1 MTIRKVLGALLTV
14 GLGAAL
20 PAAMGAAAEESEVVD
35 HLFVRYDFNFG
46 GFNMGGAELRT
57 EFSDDAYVAKSKLK
71 TGGLA
76 EAFFRSRYQIV
87 SKGFLDGRVVKP
99 ILYDSNFKGRK
110 NEYQLVTIDYRP
122 DTWPILRH
130 SDPSYEKKIKKR
142 PVPKKLKWNT
152 VDPLSAWAYL
162 IAGSTAS
169 SKQPCGR
176 VIPIF
181 DAVRRYDLELSYVE
195 TRDDYRLGPSWGK
208 AIYEG
213 KAYRCKMVYRRLAG
227 FKKKEGRDFDELP
240 IPALDL
246 WMAPVG
252 ERGFLVPLRLVAHTE
267 WGDVV
272 LIAKK
277 IRAKKKE
284 RPVLTV
290 EARCTGEA
298 EKAPC

>member
-1 MTIRKVLGALLTV
+1 MNSRTVSGVIVAVTLGAFAVTANEV
-14 GLGAAL
+14 
-20 PAAMGAAAEESEVVD
+20 AAEDTEVVD

-46 GFNMGGAELRT
+46 GFNLGGAELHT
-57 EFSDDAYVAKSKLK
+57 EFSDDAYEAKSKLR

-76 EAFFRSRYQIV
+76 EAFFRSRYEIV
-87 SKGFLDGRVVKP
+87 SRGVLDGRVVKP
-99 ILYDSNFKGRK
+99 VVYDSEFKGVK
-110 NEYQLVTIDYRP
+110 GKYQFVTIDYRP
-122 DTWPILRH
+122 DTWPILTH
-130 SDPSYEKKIKKR
+130 SDPPYEKKIKRR

-162 IAGSTAS
+162 VAGSTATED
-169 SKQPCGR
+169 QPCGKT
-176 VIPIF
+176 IPIF
-181 DAVRRYDLELSYVE
+181 DAVRRYNLELSLVE
-195 TRDDYRLGPSWGK
+195 KREDYRLGPSWGK
-208 AIYEG
+208 PTYEG
-213 KAYRCKMVYRRLAG
+213 EAYRCKMVYRRLAG
-227 FKKKEGRDFDELP
+227 FKKKKGRDFDELP

-277 IRAKKKE
+277 IGTKKKK
-284 RPVLTV
+284 RAPLQVV
-290 EARCTGEA
+290 AKCTGDV